1 MATQSQLRTCFD
13 PLPRQQTLQLSRQL
27 EPITCSPFD
36 MTSDPR
42 QNHSARRRQIAALGV
57 GVLLVHL
64 LILLSSGAGIWRLQP
79 ESQKLG
85 PLQTRVVSLSG
96 DATEAPQEKAITP
109 KVAPPTPVRKM
120 APATPQA
127 TPHATSAGLQAIA
140 SQALP
145 AAPEVIQTP
154 VKPDEPTATNA
165 ALSPPPNP
173 ATETPAPSQME
184 TASSATPP
192 VVNNANS
199 NTNANALNT
208 KLGDFPPNVQINYRL
223 TGQERGL
230 SYHASG
236 TLKWQTKAGTTLPR
250 AYEAEL
256 QVKAF
261 LVGRRIWR
269 SVGQLTDKGLAPL
282 RYSDSWRG
290 ERAAHFEADAQKIS
304 FSGNTTSAP
313 LQAGAQDQVSLFIQM
328 AATVAGQNFK
338 VGSELNVQT
347 ATARDAVN
355 WTLTYKSDDMVDLNG
370 DRIETQRW
378 VCMPRG
384 KFDSQIEMWFAK
396 SQGGLP
402 VRIKI
407 TQVSGN
413 FIDMEM
419 RSSETL
425 PPLAD

>member
-1 MATQSQLRTCFD
+1 MTPA
-13 PLPRQQTLQLSRQL
+13 PRQYL
-27 EPITCSPFD
+27 
-36 MTSDPR
+36 
-42 QNHSARRRQIAALGV
+42 SARRRQIAALAA
-57 GVLLVHL
+57 GVLLIHL

-85 PLQTRVVSLSG
+85 PLQTRVVSMRG
-96 DATEAPQEKAITP
+96 DASDAPQEKAVTP
-109 KVAPPTPVRKM
+109 QAPPPAPVRQV

-127 TPHATSAGLQAIA
+127 TSAGIQAIA

-145 AAPEVIQTP
+145 AAPEVTEAP

-165 ALSPPPNP
+165 ALNPPPNT
-173 ATETPAPSQME
+173 ASETPVPSQVD

-192 VVNNANS
+192 AVNNANS
-199 NTNANALNT
+199 NANALNA
-208 KLGDFPPNVQINYRL
+208 KLGDFPSNVQINYRL

-236 TLKWQTKAGTTLPR
+236 SLKWQTKAGTTLPR

-269 SVGQLTDKGLAPL
+269 SVGQLTDRGLAPL

-304 FSGNTTSAP
+304 FSGNTPSAP

-328 AATVAGQNFK
+328 AAAVAGQNFN

-355 WTLTYKSDDMVDLNG
+355 WTLTYKSDEIIDLNG
-370 DRIETQRW
+370 DRVEAQRW
-378 VCMPRG
+378 VCLPRG

-402 VRIKI
+402 IRIKI

-419 RSSETL
+419 RDSETL
-425 PPLAD
+425 PPLAN

>member
-1 MATQSQLRTCFD
+1 
-13 PLPRQQTLQLSRQL
+13 
-27 EPITCSPFD
+27 
-36 MTSDPR
+36 MTSAPR
-42 QNHSARRRQIAALGV
+42 QNPSARRRQIAALAT

-64 LILLSSGAGIWRLQP
+64 LLLLSSGAGIWRLQP

-85 PLQTRVVSLSG
+85 PLQTRVVSLGS
-96 DATEAPQEKAITP
+96 DTAEAPPEKPAEP
-109 KVAPPTPVRKM
+109 KVTVPAPIRHSS
-120 APATPQA
+120 PATPQ
-127 TPHATSAGLQAIA
+127 ATSAGLQAIA

-145 AAPEVIQTP
+145 AAPEVIETT
-154 VKPDEPTATNA
+154 VKPAEPTATNTA
-165 ALSPPPNP
+165 FSPPQNP
-173 ATETPAPSQME
+173 ATETLAPSQVE
-184 TASSATPP
+184 IASTATPP
-192 VVNNANS
+192 ALNTANS
-199 NTNANALNT
+199 NANALNT
-208 KLGDFPPNVQINYRL
+208 KLGDFPSNVQINYRL

-236 TLKWQTKAGTTLPR
+236 NLKWQTKAGNTLPR

-261 LVGRRIWR
+261 LLGRRIWR

-304 FSGNTTSAP
+304 FSGNTPSAP
-313 LQAGAQDQVSLFIQM
+313 LQAGAQDQVSLFVQM
-328 AATVAGQNFK
+328 AAAVAGQNFK

-355 WTLTYKSDDMVDLNG
+355 WTLTYKSDDMIDLNG
-370 DRIETQRW
+370 DRLETQRW
-378 VCMPRG
+378 VCLPRG
-384 KFDSQIEMWFAK
+384 KFDSQIDMWFAK
-396 SQGGLP
+396 SKSGLP

-419 RSSETL
+419 RDSETL